1 MIQNRID
8 FWAGIMTIIMLVL
21 ILWYSFERRISSL
34 EMDTMEVIWEIEIWL
49 AICNREKPD
58 NELIFNFQK
67 RIRALE
73 EFNNTY

>member
-1 MIQNRID
+1 MIQNRLD
-8 FWAGIMTIIMLVL
+8 LWAGIMTIAMLVL

-34 EMDTMEVIWEIEIWL
+34 EMDTIEAIWEIEIWL
-49 AICNREKPD
+49 AIWNREKPD